1 MKVQLELFTA
11 NFFSRC
17 VQAKG
22 VISGLVEELDDDGI
36 ILKFVDVVEN
46 LDHAVEMGV
55 LVTPA
60 LAVNGKLMFSPLPG
74 REAVFN
80 ALKAELQ
87 K

>member
-1 MKVQLELFTA
+1 MKVHLELFTA
-11 NFFSRC
+11 NVCAHC

-22 VISGLVEELDDDGI
+22 VMTGLVQELDDDRI
-36 ILKFVDVVEN
+36 QLNFVDVVEN

-60 LAVNGKLMFSPLPG
+60 LAVNDRLVFAPLPG
-74 REAVFN
+74 RKTVLN
-80 ALKAELQ
+80 ALKAELN

>member
-11 NFFSRC
+11 NVCSRC
-17 VQAKG
+17 AQAKG
-22 VISGLVEELDDDGI
+22 IMTALMEELGDDQFE
-36 ILKFVDVVEN
+36 LTFVDVIEN
-46 LDHAVEMGV
+46 IDHAVEMGV

-60 LAVNGKLMFSPLPG
+60 LAVNSKLVFSPLPG
-74 REAVFN
+74 RKTVFK